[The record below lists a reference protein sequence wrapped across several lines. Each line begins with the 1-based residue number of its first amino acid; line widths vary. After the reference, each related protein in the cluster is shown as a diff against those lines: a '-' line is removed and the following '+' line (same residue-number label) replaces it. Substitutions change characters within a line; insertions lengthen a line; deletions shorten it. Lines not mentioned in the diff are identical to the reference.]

1 MDTILEVQG
10 LSKSYGST
18 RALHDLNLSI
28 PRGEIFGLLGHNGAG
43 KTTSI
48 ECILGTKKADAGSVK
63 ILGMDPAPN
72 RRAVFARTGVQF
84 QQNGFQDKL
93 RVAEACRM
101 AEVLYPQTQNW
112 KELLERFHL
121 NGKEKSCVNDLS
133 GGERQKLCIVLA
145 LIGKP
150 ELLFLDELT
159 SGLDTQARRGIW
171 QYLKELQQEG
181 VSIVLSSH
189 YMDEVEY
196 LCDRILILQNGI
208 TAAAGTPASLI
219 AEHNTNR
226 EIRNLEDVLMCYMNN
241 DTEKEK

>member
-1 MDTILEVQG
+1 MDTVLEVQG
-10 LSKSYGST
+10 LSKSYGRT
-18 RALHDLNLSI
+18 HALHDLNLSI

-48 ECILGTKKADAGSVK
+48 ECILGTRKADKGSVK
-63 ILGMDPAPN
+63 ILGMDPGHQ

-93 RVAEACRM
+93 KVAEACRM
-101 AEVLYPQTQNW
+101 AEVLYSRTNNW
-112 KELLERFHL
+112 QALLERFHL
-121 NGKEKSCVNDLS
+121 RAKEKTCVNDLS

-171 QYLKELQQEG
+171 QYLKEIQQEG
-181 VSIVLSSH
+181 VSIILSSH

-196 LCDRILILQNGI
+196 LCDRILILQNGV
-208 TAAAGTPASLI
+208 TVASGTPSSLI
-219 AEHNTNR
+219 EEHNSKKN
-226 EIRNLEDVLMCYMNN
+226 IKNLEDVLMCYMNK
-241 DTEKEK
+241 DMEDQK